1 MTIDEK
7 ANDIRHMFEARL
19 ITRKEYGKL
28 IRELETN
35 HKLIQDHD
43 IGILHGRKRLKA
55 REVPTT
61 IKLEGLNEA
70 MADFPL
76 FTLMG
81 QLPVIV
87 VAE

>member
-19 ITRKEYGKL
+19 ITRKEYGEL
-28 IRELETN
+28 IRKLEAD

-61 IKLEGLNEA
+61 IKLEGFDEGNIEI
-70 MADFPL
+70 
-76 FTLMG
+76 TK
-81 QLPVIV
+81 VICNS
-87 VAE
+87 

>member
-43 IGILHGRKRLKA
+43 IGILRGRKG
-55 REVPTT
+55 VNT
-61 IKLEGLNEA
+61 
-70 MADFPL
+70 
-76 FTLMG
+76 
-81 QLPVIV
+81 
-87 VAE
+87 

>member
-19 ITRKEYGKL
+19 ITRREYGEL
-28 IRELETN
+28 IRKLEAD

-55 REVPTT
+55 REDPTT
-61 IKLEGLNEA
+61 IKLERFNDEVSG
-70 MADFPL
+70 
-76 FTLMG
+76 
-81 QLPVIV
+81 
-87 VAE
+87 AESRPPSSGCLQ